1 MHSPQKP
8 YEVRYFFSKN
18 FRFLIFIIQISFQ
31 NSLAASL
38 PGLEVTG
45 ERIPTPKNWSRDE
58 CSEIIVQDPADDNL
72 YGTHDVETPYMV
84 ESWLKGKLYLSYTV
98 LQRTQTRPT
107 WTNPKFEEHQ
117 TNIPPRMPTVK
128 LKTPGKEFFKSES
141 RSSVTFKL

>member
-8 YEVRYFFSKN
+8 YEVRFSKN
-18 FRFLIFIIQISFQ
+18 FRFIIFIIQISFQ

-84 ESWLKGKLYLSYTV
+84 ESWLKGMINYVNHSSTDSSPDLAKS
-98 LQRTQTRPT
+98 QNIGNIRP
-107 WTNPKFEEHQ
+107 
-117 TNIPPRMPTVK
+117 
-128 LKTPGKEFFKSES
+128 
-141 RSSVTFKL
+141 RSSNSAQNQLVNYFFFQIHSWIFLHKSTFNA

>member
-1 MHSPQKP
+1 MVLSI
-8 YEVRYFFSKN
+8 
-18 FRFLIFIIQISFQ
+18 LISNYDVQ

-84 ESWLKGKLYLSYTV
+84 ESWLKGMI
-98 LQRTQTRPT
+98 
-107 WTNPKFEEHQ
+107 N
-117 TNIPPRMPTVK
+117 
-128 LKTPGKEFFKSES
+128 
-141 RSSVTFKL
+141 